1 MSNEIQN
8 QTIGGQGVSEP
19 DTAKKANEPD
29 TAIPAETAQAIR
41 RYMEIQREMARL
53 EQEKEDLRNL
63 IVKELEGQ
71 VPGSWRPTLD
81 SKPLIVMHGY
91 RTTVK
96 YDEALLKERLG
107 RRYYEILEL
116 DGTKIRKNRELVR
129 PYLEA
134 VMDQIGTPQATRV
147 ESAIR
152 AGIVTAEEFRGAFKK
167 TTTPFVSI
175 RVDTAPGTSTGA

>member
-1 MSNEIQN
+1 MQNEMQSKN
-8 QTIGGQGVSEP
+8 SDGQELAQP
-19 DTAKKANEPD
+19 DT
-29 TAIPAETAQAIR
+29 TMPAETAKAIR

-53 EQEKEDLRNL
+53 EQEKEDLRDL
-63 IVKELEGQ
+63 IAKELDGQ

-81 SKPLIVMHGY
+81 AKPLIVMHGY

-96 YDEALLKERLG
+96 YDEDILRERLG
-107 RRYYEILEL
+107 DRYHAILEL

-129 PYLEA
+129 PLLES
-134 VMDQIGTPQATRV
+134 VLDQIGTPQAARV

-175 RVDTAPGTSTGA
+175 RVDTASGTSSGSTGV

>member
-1 MSNEIQN
+1 MQNEMQN
-8 QTIGGQGVSEP
+8 QDSDGQRETVP
-19 DTAKKANEPD
+19 DTAMPEK
-29 TAIPAETAQAIR
+29 TAQAIR

-53 EQEKEDLRNL
+53 EQEKEELRNL
-63 IVKELEGQ
+63 IAKELDGQ
-71 VPGSWRPTLD
+71 VPASWRPTLD
-81 SKPLIVMHGY
+81 ARPLIVMHGY

-96 YDEALLKERLG
+96 YDEDLLKERLG

-167 TTTPFVSI
+167 MTTPFVSI
-175 RVDTAPGTSTGA
+175 RVDAGPGTSTGA

>member
-1 MSNEIQN
+1 MSNEMQN
-8 QTIGGQGVSEP
+8 QTADGQKAIEP
-19 DTAKKANEPD
+19 DTAMPD
-29 TAIPAETAQAIR
+29 TAMPAETAQAIR
-41 RYMEIQREMARL
+41 RYIEIQREMARL
-53 EQEKEDLRNL
+53 EQEKEDLRHL

-81 SKPLIVMHGY
+81 AKPLIVMHGY

-175 RVDTAPGTSTGA
+175 RVDTAPGASTSTGA

>member
-1 MSNEIQN
+1 MQNEMQSQN
-8 QTIGGQGVSEP
+8 PDGQRETVP
-19 DTAKKANEPD
+19 DTTMPEK
-29 TAIPAETAQAIR
+29 TAQAIR

-63 IVKELEGQ
+63 IAKELDGQ
-71 VPGSWRPTLD
+71 VPASWRPTLD
-81 SKPLIVMHGY
+81 AKPLVIMHGF

-96 YDEALLKERLG
+96 YDEDILRERLG
-107 RRYYEILEL
+107 DRYREILEI

-129 PYLEA
+129 PLLKSILDH
-134 VMDQIGTPQATRV
+134 VGTPQASRV

-152 AGIVTAEEFRGAFKK
+152 SGAVTADEFRGAFKK

-175 RVDTAPGTSTGA
+175 RVDAASGTTTGLSCDDM